1 MREKSRSLRK
11 LKGPASCEATS
22 IPTINADTI
31 NARRRVLP
39 RREGREQVERESSI
53 GREVEARVYAL
64 IAMRGESPGNP
75 RTMEATYTP
84 GRQKIARKDLPE
96 SRGCEEKESG
106 GTGRGRKREDMPRR
120 TRAESSSPASRREP
134 DASRVHPVV
143 KRITHASRFS
153 SRRKGA
159 LYESSSTWSRPLG
172 SFLIERED
180 GDGRTSERINRECH
194 GDKAVESIIPEAKQ
208 VP

>member
-1 MREKSRSLRK
+1 MRLR
-11 LKGPASCEATS
+11 TS
-22 IPTINADTI
+22 TPTI
-31 NARRRVLP
+31 NARRRVSP

-53 GREVEARVYAL
+53 GREVDVEARVYAL

-106 GTGRGRKREDMPRR
+106 GTGRGRKRGDVPRR
-120 TRAESSSPASRREP
+120 IRAESSSLASRREP
-134 DASRVHPVV
+134 DASRMRPAV

-159 LYESSSTWSRPLG
+159 LYESSPIWSRPLG

-180 GDGRTSERINRECH
+180 GGGRTSERINRECH
-194 GDKAVESIIPEAKQ
+194 GDKAAKSIIPQAKQ